1 MHTLSFTAALA
12 ALLGWAAG
20 SGGADLTRVDRKIG
34 KEPAYQTRAPRYC
47 LLVFGP
53 EARDR
58 VWVVE
63 DGESL
68 YVDRNGNGDLTEA
81 GEKVALKNKDD
92 NFLSFEAG
100 DLKLG
105 GLTHTG
111 LSVSRMLA
119 TADWVKSPAEFR
131 RIAAANDRPW
141 VWNVRLGAERPADDD
156 RKLPKKISYVIN
168 GDGLGF
174 LLFGSTPKD
183 APVVHLNG
191 PWTLGLQDINQRLIA
206 GHKSQLQ
213 IGVGTQGVGPGTF
226 AFVLYPGLIPADAY
240 PVAEVTFPPGQTGKP
255 PPTARVVM
263 KERC

>member
-1 MHTLSFTAALA
+1 MRLRLVPAALA
-12 ALLGWAAG
+12 VLLTWVAA
-20 SGGADLTRVDRKIG
+20 SAADLTTIDRRIG
-34 KEPAYQTRAPRYC
+34 KEPVYGSKAPRYC

-63 DGESL
+63 DGKDL

-81 GEKVALKNKDD
+81 GEKVGVKQQAEQ
-92 NFLSFEAG
+92 FLSFEAG
-100 DLKLG
+100 DLKVG

-119 TADWVKSPAEFR
+119 TEDWVENAGEFR
-131 RIAAANDRPW
+131 RIKAANDRPW
-141 VWNVRLGAERPADDD
+141 VWTVRVSAERPASDD
-156 RKLPKKISYVIN
+156 RKLPRKIAYVIN

-174 LLFGSTPKD
+174 LLFGATPKE

-191 PWTLGLQDINQRLIA
+191 PWTLGLQDVKQRLVA
-206 GHKSQLQ
+206 GQKSQLQ
-213 IGVGTQGVGPGTF
+213 IGVGTHGVGPGTF
-226 AFVLYPGLIPADAY
+226 SFVLYPDTVPADAY
-240 PVAEVTFPPGQTGKP
+240 PVAEYTFPAKADKP
-255 PPTARVVM
+255 PPEARVVM